1 MSGKND
7 IRQARAEMESA
18 AERAQADSAPHREP
32 RRYKLYDRIKDHVS
46 LRTIDI
52 VIAVTAALII
62 VLLVYGIATGNPAP

>member
-1 MSGKND
+1 MKEQASGK
-7 IRQARAEMESA
+7 QERAEMEA
-18 AERAQADSAPHREP
+18 AKAASEKTVSPRSGP